1 MQYKWKQQWTSIL
14 IISSSSLFIILIIL
28 LIILIIFN
36 ENSIMKVQENS
47 PFSSLE
53 IALSVDSTSK

>member
-47 PFSSLE
+47 LFSSLE
-53 IALSVDSTSK
+53 VPLSVDSTSK